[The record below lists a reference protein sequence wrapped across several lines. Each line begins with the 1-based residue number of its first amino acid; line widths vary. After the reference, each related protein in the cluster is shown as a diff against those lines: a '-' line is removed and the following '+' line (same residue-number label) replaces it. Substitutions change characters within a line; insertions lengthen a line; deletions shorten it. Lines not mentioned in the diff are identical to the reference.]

1 MATPKKGFPIMLRIL
16 RWFRRTLTVAFA
28 LFGFVAAVL
37 LAMIAV
43 PPVRPP
49 TLASVSGGPRT
60 DLSGLPQ
67 LSRFQARDGTELAFR
82 HYQPVASALPN
93 DRVAVLVHGSSGGSR
108 SMYPLAKAI
117 SERGVETF
125 AMDVRGH
132 GASGTRGDIG
142 YLGQLEDDLAD
153 LVGQIRIAR
162 PTAEITLVGFSSG
175 GGFALRVAGSPI
187 KEQFARTVLLAP
199 YLGNDAPTSRP
210 SSGGWASPSVP
221 RILGLVALRTIGVT
235 CCESLPVIAFAVP
248 PNSEKAQTSVYS
260 FRLLANFGV
269 LRDYRKYVA
278 SATRPLTIYAGA
290 DDELM
295 FADKY
300 ADAVRGFSNVNVKVL
315 DGLSHMGL
323 IYDARAAAVIAD
335 DVARRQPVD

>member
-1 MATPKKGFPIMLRIL
+1 MTRTL
-16 RWFRRTLTVAFA
+16 RWFRKTLTAALA
-28 LFGFVAAVL
+28 LFGVVAAVL

-43 PPVRPP
+43 PPLQPP

-60 DLSGLPQ
+60 DMTGLPQ

-82 HYQPVASALPN
+82 HYRPVAAAASN
-93 DRVAVLVHGSSGGSR
+93 ERVAVLVHGSSGGSR
-108 SMYPLAKAI
+108 SMYTLAKAI

-125 AMDVRGH
+125 AVDTRGH
-132 GASGTRGDIG
+132 GASGTRGDIA

-153 LVGQIRIAR
+153 LVGLIRTTR

-210 SSGGWASPSVP
+210 NSGGWASPSVP
-221 RILGLVALRTIGVT
+221 RILGLVALRTIGLT
-235 CCESLPVIAFAVP
+235 CCESLPAIAFAVP

-269 LRDYRKYVA
+269 MRGYRRYFA
-278 SATRPLTIYAGA
+278 AATRPLTIYAGA

-300 ADAVRGFSNVNVKVL
+300 TDAVRDFSNVNVKVL
-315 DGLSHMGL
+315 DGLNHMGL
-323 IYDARAAAVIAD
+323 IYDARAAAIVAD
-335 DVARRQPVD
+335 DVARRQPLD